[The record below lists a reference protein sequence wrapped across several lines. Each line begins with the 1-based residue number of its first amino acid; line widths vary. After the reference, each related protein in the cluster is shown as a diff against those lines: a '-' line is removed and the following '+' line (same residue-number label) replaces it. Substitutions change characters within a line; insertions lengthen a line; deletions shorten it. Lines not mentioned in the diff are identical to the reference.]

1 MLCSRQDRRA
11 LRCRTALRVSWTPL
25 RGSACRSSA
34 CSGARECKYWEAYA
48 RDAIRTMLCRGPP
61 AWGGRGIAPRL
72 PRTTTRRKRTIPA
85 RRGIMH
91 HTVRATLGLLLF
103 SLAMATC
110 SSGETLSIAAS
121 LGENEW
127 KVMREHVFPPFEA
140 RENCRIRAVNIEAGN
155 TLKKLEVMHRANRM
169 SIDLVLLDNMNLAPY
184 VEKRLLL
191 DLTKYQALIDP
202 EVDAS
207 LVQPLTFHGQLM
219 FFPGRPNVQ
228 ITYYNT
234 DVFNGSTY
242 TIPETWDELLAVA
255 QRLKAAYNVGKVAV
269 HGTLDGN
276 TTAQVFEFIT
286 AAGGKITTLN
296 DAGSVK
302 AFTFLQQLY
311 PYLSPETKKA
321 NWNTTNTFLSNDT
334 LFLARNW
341 PVGMQVIVQQNQ
353 KTNIQAYATWAGPA
367 GRATMI
373 GGDVIAITKRSSNQE
388 LALKFAGYFMS
399 REIQAL
405 LVTKLGWPPIRSD
418 ALGSVPEWQQG
429 FFKAIM
435 EALRYGHYRPAIMG
449 WSAVDKYVTRLGRL

>member
-1 MLCSRQDRRA
+1 MR
-11 LRCRTALRVSWTPL
+11 
-25 RGSACRSSA
+25 
-34 CSGARECKYWEAYA
+34 
-48 RDAIRTMLCRGPP
+48 
-61 AWGGRGIAPRL
+61 
-72 PRTTTRRKRTIPA
+72 
-85 RRGIMH
+85 
-91 HTVRATLGLLLF
+91 HTVCATWVLLLF
-103 SLAMATC
+103 SLGMTRF
-110 SSGETLSIAAS
+110 SSGETLSISAS

-127 KVMREHVFPPFEA
+127 KVMREKVFPPFET
-140 RENCRIRAVNIEAGN
+140 REHCRIRAVNIEAGD
-155 TLKKLEVMHRANRM
+155 TLKKIELMHRANRM
-169 SIDLVLLDNMNLAPY
+169 SIDLLLLDNMNLAPY

-234 DVFNGSTY
+234 DVFNGTNQ
-242 TIPETWDELLAVA
+242 TIPETWDALLEVA
-255 QRLKAAYNVGKVAV
+255 KQLKAAYKVGKVAV

-296 DAGSVK
+296 DAGSIK

-321 NWNTTNTFLSNDT
+321 NWNTTNKFLSEDT

-353 KTNIQAYATWAGPA
+353 KTNIKAYATWAGPA

-388 LALKFAGYFMS
+388 LALKFARYLMS

-405 LVTKLGWPPIRSD
+405 LVTELGWPPIRSD

-449 WSAVDKYVTRLGRL
+449 WSAVDKYVNLAFKDIVIDGRDVQTTLDTYARDLQEELDWLK

>member
-1 MLCSRQDRRA
+1 M
-11 LRCRTALRVSWTPL
+11 P
-25 RGSACRSSA
+25 
-34 CSGARECKYWEAYA
+34 Y
-48 RDAIRTMLCRGPP
+48 
-61 AWGGRGIAPRL
+61 
-72 PRTTTRRKRTIPA
+72 TR
-85 RRGIMH
+85 
-91 HTVRATLGLLLF
+91 RATLGLLFVALGTPTV
-103 SLAMATC
+103 AA
-110 SSGETLSIAAS
+110 GATLSLAAS

-140 RENCRIRAVNIEAGN
+140 RQHCRIRAVNIEAAD

-184 VEKRLLL
+184 VERRLIL
-191 DLTKYQALIDP
+191 DLTKYHALIEP
-202 EVDAS
+202 AVDAS
-207 LVQPLTFHGQLM
+207 LVQPLTFNGRLM

-234 DVFNGSTY
+234 DVFNGSNY
-242 TIPETWDELLAVA
+242 HIPETWDELLEVA
-255 QRLKAAYNVGKVAV
+255 KRLKAAYKAGKVAV

-321 NWNTTNTFLSNDT
+321 NWNTTNKFLSEET

-373 GGDVIAITKRSSNQE
+373 GGDVIAITKRSHNKE
-388 LALKFAGYFMS
+388 LALKFAGYLMS
-399 REIQAL
+399 REIQTL
-405 LVTKLGWPPIRSD
+405 LVTELGWPPIRSD

-435 EALRYGHYRPAIMG
+435 DALRYGQYRPAIMG
-449 WSAVDKYVTRLGRL
+449 WSAVDKYVSLAFKDIVMDGRDVQATLETYARDLQEELEWLK

>member
-1 MLCSRQDRRA
+1 MR
-11 LRCRTALRVSWTPL
+11 
-25 RGSACRSSA
+25 
-34 CSGARECKYWEAYA
+34 
-48 RDAIRTMLCRGPP
+48 
-61 AWGGRGIAPRL
+61 
-72 PRTTTRRKRTIPA
+72 
-85 RRGIMH
+85 
-91 HTVRATLGLLLF
+91 HTVCAIWVLLLF
-103 SLAMATC
+103 SLGMTRF
-110 SSGETLSIAAS
+110 SSGETLSISAS

-127 KVMREHVFPPFEA
+127 KVMREKVFPPFET
-140 RENCRIRAVNIEAGN
+140 REHCRIRAVNIEAGD
-155 TLKKLEVMHRANRM
+155 TLKKIELMHRANRM
-169 SIDLVLLDNMNLAPY
+169 SIDLLLLDNMNLAPY

-234 DVFNGSTY
+234 DVFNGTNQ
-242 TIPETWDELLAVA
+242 TIPETWDALLEVA
-255 QRLKAAYNVGKVAV
+255 KQLKAAYKVGKVAV

-296 DAGSVK
+296 DAGSIK

-321 NWNTTNTFLSNDT
+321 NWNTTNKFLSEDT

-353 KTNIQAYATWAGPA
+353 KTNIKAYATWAGPA

-388 LALKFAGYFMS
+388 LALKFARYLMS

-405 LVTKLGWPPIRSD
+405 LVTELGWPPIRSD

-449 WSAVDKYVTRLGRL
+449 WSAVDKYVNLAFKDIVIDGRDVQTTLDTYARDLQEELDWLK

>member
-1 MLCSRQDRRA
+1 M
-11 LRCRTALRVSWTPL
+11 P
-25 RGSACRSSA
+25 
-34 CSGARECKYWEAYA
+34 Y
-48 RDAIRTMLCRGPP
+48 
-61 AWGGRGIAPRL
+61 
-72 PRTTTRRKRTIPA
+72 TRRT
-85 RRGIMH
+85 
-91 HTVRATLGLLLF
+91 TLGLWLGALGMVSVSSGGMA
-103 SLAMATC
+103 SL
-110 SSGETLSIAAS
+110 SSGETLSLSAS
-121 LGENEW
+121 LGEHEW

-140 RENCRIRAVNIEAGN
+140 QEHCRIRAVNIEAGD

-184 VEKRLLL
+184 VEKRLVL

-202 EVDAS
+202 EVDPS
-207 LVQPLTFHGQLM
+207 LVQPLTFNGQLM

-234 DVFNGSTY
+234 DVFNGSNY

-255 QRLKAAYNVGKVAV
+255 QRLKTAYNVGKVAI

-302 AFTFLQQLY
+302 AFTFLQELY

-321 NWNTTNTFLSNDT
+321 NWNTTNKFLSEDT

-353 KTNIQAYATWAGPA
+353 KTNIKAYATWAGPA

-373 GGDVIAITKRSSNQE
+373 GGDVIAITKRSFNQE

-449 WSAVDKYVTRLGRL
+449 WSAVDKYVNLAFKDIVMDGRDVQTTLDTYALDLQEELEWLK

>member
-1 MLCSRQDRRA
+1 MYHMVC
-11 LRCRTALRVSWTPL
+11 
-25 RGSACRSSA
+25 
-34 CSGARECKYWEAYA
+34 
-48 RDAIRTMLCRGPP
+48 
-61 AWGGRGIAPRL
+61 
-72 PRTTTRRKRTIPA
+72 
-85 RRGIMH
+85 
-91 HTVRATLGLLLF
+91 ATFVLFLF
-103 SLAMATC
+103 SIGMARF
-110 SSGETLSIAAS
+110 SSGETLSISAS

-127 KVMREHVFPPFEA
+127 KVMREQVFPTFEA
-140 RENCRIRAVNIEAGN
+140 RENCRIRAVNIEAGD
-155 TLKKLEVMHRANRM
+155 TLKKIEVMHRANRM
-169 SIDLVLLDNMNLAPY
+169 SIDLLLLDNMNLAPY
-184 VEKRLLL
+184 VEKRLVL
-191 DLTKYQALIDP
+191 DLTSYQALIDP

-207 LVQPLTFHGQLM
+207 LVQPLTFNGRLM

-234 DVFNGSTY
+234 DVFNGTNY
-242 TIPETWDELLAVA
+242 HIPETWDELLEVA
-255 QRLKAAYNVGKVAV
+255 KRLKTAYKVGKIAV

-286 AAGGKITTLN
+286 AAGGKITTFN

-302 AFTFLQQLY
+302 AFTFLQELY

-367 GRATMI
+367 GRATII
-373 GGDVIAITKRSSNQE
+373 GGDVIAITKRSPNQE
-388 LALKFAGYFMS
+388 LALKFARYFMS
-399 REIQAL
+399 REIQTL
-405 LVTKLGWPPIRSD
+405 LVTELGWPPIRSD

-435 EALRYGHYRPAIMG
+435 EALRYGHYRPAILG
-449 WSAVDKYVTRLGRL
+449 WSAVDKYVNLAFKDIVMDGRDVKSTLDTYARDLQEELDWLK

>member
-1 MLCSRQDRRA
+1 
-11 LRCRTALRVSWTPL
+11 
-25 RGSACRSSA
+25 
-34 CSGARECKYWEAYA
+34 
-48 RDAIRTMLCRGPP
+48 
-61 AWGGRGIAPRL
+61 
-72 PRTTTRRKRTIPA
+72 
-85 RRGIMH
+85 MH
-91 HTVRATLGLLLF
+91 HTVRATLGLLFF

-110 SSGETLSIAAS
+110 ASGETLSIAAS

-140 RENCRIRAVNIEAGN
+140 RENCRIRAVNIEAGD

-234 DVFNGSTY
+234 DVFNGTTQ
-242 TIPETWDELLAVA
+242 TIPETWDALLEVA
-255 QRLKAAYNVGKVAV
+255 KQLKAAYKVGKVAV

-286 AAGGKITTLN
+286 AAGGKITTFN
-296 DAGSVK
+296 DAGSIK

-321 NWNTTNTFLSNDT
+321 NWNTTNKFLSEDT

-353 KTNIQAYATWAGPA
+353 KTNIKAYATWAGPA

-399 REIQAL
+399 REMQTL
-405 LVTKLGWPPIRSD
+405 LVTELGWPPIRSD

-449 WSAVDKYVTRLGRL
+449 WSAVEKYVNLAFKDIVIDGRDVQTTLDTYARDLQEELDWLK

>member
-1 MLCSRQDRRA
+1 
-11 LRCRTALRVSWTPL
+11 
-25 RGSACRSSA
+25 
-34 CSGARECKYWEAYA
+34 
-48 RDAIRTMLCRGPP
+48 
-61 AWGGRGIAPRL
+61 
-72 PRTTTRRKRTIPA
+72 
-85 RRGIMH
+85 MH
-91 HTVRATLGLLLF
+91 HTVRATLVLLIF
-103 SLAMATC
+103 SLAMARF

-127 KVMREHVFPPFEA
+127 KVMREHVFPTFEA
-140 RENCRIRAVNIEAGN
+140 REHCRIRAVNIEAGD
-155 TLKKLEVMHRANRM
+155 TLKKIEVMHRANRM

-184 VEKRLLL
+184 VEKRLVL

-207 LVQPLTFHGQLM
+207 LVQPLTFNGRLM

-234 DVFNGSTY
+234 DVFHGGNY
-242 TIPETWDELLAVA
+242 QMPETWNELLEVA
-255 QRLKAAYNVGKVAV
+255 KRLKATYKVGKVAV
-269 HGTLDGN
+269 HGTLDTN
-276 TTAQVFEFIT
+276 TTTQVFEFIT
-286 AAGGKITTLN
+286 AAGGKITALN

-302 AFTFLQQLY
+302 AFTFLQKLY

-321 NWNTTNTFLSNDT
+321 NWNTTNKFLSEET

-341 PVGMQVIVQQNQ
+341 PIGMQVIVQQNQ

-373 GGDVIAITKRSSNQE
+373 GGDVIAITKRSPNQE

-399 REIQAL
+399 REIQTL
-405 LVTKLGWPPIRSD
+405 LVTELGWPPIRSD

-449 WSAVDKYVTRLGRL
+449 WSAVDKYVNLAFKDIVMDGRDVQATLDTYARDLQEELDWLK